1 MPLLKS
7 PLILRLQA
15 LLGGPVVGG
24 QTVVDSDNIS
34 LVLPVIPEL
43 ARRSVVAGPTEGWYT
58 SIFENVHSGAD
69 GEISSIDPYA
79 PGAAAVAPF
88 PATVPRDQD
97 VWLLKAYA
105 LRSSGAGGLTAGY
118 LMINPGP
125 GLQGWGIDDVGAP
138 VVDTPPVV
146 LARWDSIEATVG
158 TEEPAL
164 TEGGDCM
171 VDIGIRIGRGATLRF
186 DTEAAAAAEF
196 QCVML
201 MGLFPSALGQDVAS

>member
-24 QTVVDSDNIS
+24 ATSVDTDNIS
-34 LVLPVIPEL
+34 LTMPVIPEL
-43 ARRSVVAGPTEGWYT
+43 ARRSIVAGPVEGWYT
-58 SIFENVHSGAD
+58 SIFENVHSAAD
-69 GEISSIDPYA
+69 GEVSTIDPYE
-79 PGAAAVAPF
+79 PGGAAVAPY
-88 PATVPRDQD
+88 PASVPRDQD

-105 LRSSGAGGLTAGY
+105 LRSVGTGGLTAGY
-118 LMINPGP
+118 LMMNPSP
-125 GLQGWGIDDVGAP
+125 FQQGWGIDDQAAA

-146 LARWDSIEATVG
+146 LARWDVIEATVG
-158 TEEPAL
+158 AEEPAL
-164 TEGGDCM
+164 TEQGECM

-186 DTEAAAAAEF
+186 DTESAAAAEF

-201 MGLFPSALGQDVAS
+201 MGLFPSTLGQDVAT